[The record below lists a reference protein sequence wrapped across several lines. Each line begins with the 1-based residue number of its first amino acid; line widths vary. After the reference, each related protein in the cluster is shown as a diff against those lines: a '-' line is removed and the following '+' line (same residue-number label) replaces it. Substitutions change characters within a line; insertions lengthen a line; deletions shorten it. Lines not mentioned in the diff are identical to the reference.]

1 MKALAGELN
10 VSNLEMRIAD
20 MMDEVI
26 GHIENLD
33 PEVSHEQDEMN
44 QLLNL
49 NESIIAAYNVLQD
62 YESDKKK
69 GIYTNQN

>member
-69 GIYTNQN
+69 GRYTNQD